1 MIEKGTWLRTTSPI
15 EGHADV
21 WNARILSTVNSARW
35 KVVGLLANLL
45 IEKGTCIVCD
55 GYVLDDDTAVMISS
69 LYTNILDTGCIPDRC
84 YMWVFSQ

>member
-1 MIEKGTWLRTTSPI
+1 
-15 EGHADV
+15 
-21 WNARILSTVNSARW
+21 
-35 KVVGLLANLL
+35 LANLL